1 MSQLN
6 YHAKE
11 RHQSIMNTSSTK
23 AIDNIIGKEISLGHI
38 SGANVMIT
46 HKGNILYQNSYG
58 LADIENNIPM
68 KEDTIFR
75 MFSMSKMITSVCAM
89 ILMERGMID
98 LFDPVSKY
106 LPGFENQKV
115 WTGKGQELED
125 VNRPMILKDLLNMT
139 SGLTYPEENNYPTAC
154 STALFNEMDASHADG
169 KLISTVEFANKI
181 GRLPLEFQPGARW
194 RYGTSADVMGAVVE
208 VASGKRFGQ
217 FIEDEITR
225 PLHMHDTGFYVP
237 EDKVH
242 RLAQKYRFYADGENA
257 QPVSVIDS
265 VSGKVKIKD
274 VTGKLVIE
282 KGPHLAMEDTI
293 TKAPAFESGGA
304 GIVST
309 IGDFRNFGQMLLNGG
324 TSQDGTRILG
334 KETVR
339 FMRTNQLTPEQIMTT
354 QWDSLQGYGYGNF
367 NRVLLDPA
375 AYQTN
380 APVGEFGWDG
390 WLGTYMTLDPSNDFM
405 FQYYIQLADA
415 GSMGPT
421 RLLRQVAYGML

>member
-1 MSQLN
+1 
-6 YHAKE
+6 
-11 RHQSIMNTSSTK
+11 MNNTRQIQ
-23 AIDNIIGKEISLGHI
+23 AIDNVINKEIALGHI
-38 SGANVMIT
+38 SGANIMIT
-46 HKGNILYQNSYG
+46 KDSQMLYRGSYG

-89 ILMERGMID
+89 ILMERGQID

-106 LPGFENQKV
+106 LPGFKDQKV
-115 WTGKGQELED
+115 WTGKGEEVKAPNREL
-125 VNRPMILKDLLNMT
+125 ILKDLLNMT

-154 STALFNEMDASHADG
+154 STALFTKMDEAHERG
-169 KLISTVEFANKI
+169 ERIGTVEFANKI
-181 GRLPLEFQPGARW
+181 GQLPLEFEPGERW

-208 VASGKRFGQ
+208 VVSGKSFGQ

-237 EDKVH
+237 EEKIG
-242 RLAQKYRFYADGENA
+242 RLAQKYRFFADGENA
-257 QPVSVIDS
+257 QPTSVIDS
-265 VSGKVKIKD
+265 VSGKVKIQN

-309 IGDFRNFGQMLLNGG
+309 IDDFAKFGQMLLNGG
-324 TSQDGTRILG
+324 TSSDGTRILG

-339 FMRTNQLTPEQIMTT
+339 FMRTNQLTPEQIKSTG
-354 QWDSLQGYGYGNF
+354 WDSLQGYGYGNF

-390 WLGTYMTLDPSNDFM
+390 WLGTYITLDPTNNFM

-421 RLLRQVAYGML
+421 RLLRQIAYGMI

>member
-1 MSQLN
+1 
-6 YHAKE
+6 
-11 RHQSIMNTSSTK
+11 MNNTRQIQ
-23 AIDNIIGKEISLGHI
+23 AIDNVINKEIALGHI
-38 SGANVMIT
+38 SGANIMIT
-46 HKGNILYQNSYG
+46 KDSQMLYRGSYG

-89 ILMERGMID
+89 ILMERGQID

-106 LPGFENQKV
+106 LPGFKDQKV
-115 WTGKGQELED
+115 WTGNGEEVKAPNREL
-125 VNRPMILKDLLNMT
+125 ILKDLLNMT

-154 STALFNEMDASHADG
+154 STALFTKMDEAHERG
-169 KLISTVEFANKI
+169 ERIGTVEFANKI
-181 GRLPLEFQPGARW
+181 GQLPLEFEPGERW

-208 VASGKRFGQ
+208 VVSGKSFGQ

-237 EDKVH
+237 EEKIG
-242 RLAQKYRFYADGENA
+242 RLAQKYRFFADGENA
-257 QPVSVIDS
+257 QPTSVIDS
-265 VSGKVKIKD
+265 VSGKVKIRN

-309 IGDFRNFGQMLLNGG
+309 IDDFAKFGQMLLNGG
-324 TSQDGTRILG
+324 TSSDGTRILG

-339 FMRTNQLTPEQIMTT
+339 FMRTNQLTPEQLKSTG
-354 QWDSLQGYGYGNF
+354 WDSLQGYGYGNF

-390 WLGTYMTLDPSNDFM
+390 WLGTYITLDPTNNFM

-421 RLLRQVAYGML
+421 RLLRQIAYGMI

>member
-1 MSQLN
+1 
-6 YHAKE
+6 
-11 RHQSIMNTSSTK
+11 MNNTRQIQ
-23 AIDNIIGKEISLGHI
+23 AIDNVINKEISLNHI
-38 SGANVMIT
+38 SGANIMIS
-46 HKGNILYQNSYG
+46 KGGQILFQGSYG

-89 ILMERGMID
+89 ILMERGRID

-106 LPGFENQKV
+106 LPGFKNQKV
-115 WTGKGQELED
+115 WTRKGQEVED
-125 VNRPMILKDLLNMT
+125 VHREMILKDLLNMT
-139 SGLTYPEENNYPTAC
+139 SGLTYPEENNYPTSC
-154 STALFNEMDASHADG
+154 STALFNEMDSEHSKG
-169 KLISTVEFANKI
+169 KRIGTVEFANRI
-181 GRLPLEFQPGARW
+181 GELPLEFQPGKRW

-237 EDKVH
+237 EEKIG
-242 RLAQKYRFYADGENA
+242 RLAQKYRFFADGELA
-257 QPVSVIDS
+257 QPTSVIDS

-324 TSQDGTRILG
+324 TASDGTRILG

-339 FMRTNQLTPEQIMTT
+339 FMRTNQLTPEQIKTT
-354 QWDSLQGYGYGNF
+354 EWDSLQGYGYGNF

-405 FQYYIQLADA
+405 FQYFIQLADA

-421 RLLRQVAYGML
+421 RLLRQIAYGMI